1 MEVEAA
7 PKNKRTITVTRPGQ
21 ETEEIATA
29 AQVEQPTAPVAKP
42 VKHKHTQAATS
53 QTHVTK
59 KTTSTQAEN
68 IISDGLTES
77 PDIDQAESKFDDF
90 ANAADKFDS
99 DDTSS
104 HPTKSSSLV
113 QNVAD
118 DLITQDSD
126 NQIANILKK
135 SDAENLDSADDSK
148 DPPIETEKEDKT
160 SDPNFNKGNNKFGE
174 SDDTTAKL
182 KKEYEASE
190 KKEAANEK
198 KNDNVVTASKE
209 EPEKDADD
217 QTIKDID
224 VCEEKVPTPVI
235 ALNQVEKPKK
245 TKADA
250 EAQEKNEDEETMQE

>member
-7 PKNKRTITVTRPGQ
+7 PKNKKTITVTRPGQ
-21 ETEEIATA
+21 ETEEIAAA

-42 VKHKHTQAATS
+42 VKHKHAQAAAS

-99 DDTSS
+99 DDTTS

-113 QNVAD
+113 QNDAD
-118 DLITQDSD
+118 DLVTQDSD
-126 NQIANILKK
+126 HQIANILKK
-135 SDAENLDSADDSK
+135 SDAENLDNADDSK
-148 DPPIETEKEDKT
+148 DPKIETEKEDKSG
-160 SDPNFNKGNNKFGE
+160 SDPNFNKSNSKFGE

-182 KKEYEASE
+182 KKEY
-190 KKEAANEK
+190 
-198 KNDNVVTASKE
+198 
-209 EPEKDADD
+209 DA
-217 QTIKDID
+217 T
-224 VCEEKVPTPVI
+224 
-235 ALNQVEKPKK
+235 
-245 TKADA
+245 
-250 EAQEKNEDEETMQE
+250 